1 MNFDETELMS
11 VALIGFDVI
20 EGPFLKWKQDYNAD
34 GTVAIN
40 MDEFAMNFYLAFKG
54 GNESMKPRAILYDN
68 FYIVAFPRGLELCC
82 MFMKPSDFAS
92 QFSQLSK
99 VAERAILA
107 KDEDEERA
115 ADSDKTGNPG
125 QNIDEVK
132 RVLVNL
138 LGNAEMSTPELRRA
152 FNLNN
157 SQIWKILTDLES
169 EQVVK
174 RTGKQGRA
182 ICWMAT

>member
-1 MNFDETELMS
+1 MNFDENEIMS

-20 EGPFLKWKQDYNAD
+20 EGPFLKWKQDFNAESAV
-34 GTVAIN
+34 TIN

-54 GNESMKPRAILYDN
+54 GNDSLKPRAILYDN

-82 MFMKPSDFAS
+82 MFMKPSDMTS
-92 QFSQLSK
+92 QFSHLAQ
-99 VAERAILA
+99 VAERAIVT

-115 ADSDKTGNPG
+115 ADTEKGGNSG
-125 QNIDEVK
+125 QDIGEVK
-132 RVLVNL
+132 RILMNL
-138 LGNAEMSTPELRRA
+138 LRNSEMSTPELRRA

-157 SQIWKILTDLES
+157 SQIWKILTDLEN
-169 EQVVK
+169 EQAVK

-182 ICWMAT
+182 ICWMST